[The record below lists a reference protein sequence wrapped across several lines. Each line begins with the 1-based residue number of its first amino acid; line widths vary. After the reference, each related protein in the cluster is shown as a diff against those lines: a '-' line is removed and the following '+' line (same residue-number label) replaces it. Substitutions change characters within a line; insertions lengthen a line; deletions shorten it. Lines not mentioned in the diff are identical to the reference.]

1 MAKGCR
7 TRDIFLNA
15 FDNNF
20 ALLLLF
26 GSIARHL
33 EMKGECTNILDP
45 GEGKCDG
52 VQVIF
57 PRPNSMQV
65 ISSRP
70 NFKDPPLG
78 SVTTGAPVIMHHDL
92 SVILESQRG
101 YNDATECQR

>member
-1 MAKGCR
+1 MEINQFDKLESSEVYVL
-7 TRDIFLNA
+7 FL
-15 FDNNF
+15 F
-20 ALLLLF
+20 F
-26 GSIARHL
+26 GRFVRHQ
-33 EMKGECTNILDP
+33 EMKAECTFWTP
-45 GEGKCDG
+45 GKAKCYG

-92 SVILESQRG
+92 SDILESQRG
-101 YNDATECQR
+101 YNDATDCQR